1 MCKRKECVGVGRYC
15 GCVRGRCVLRICVWG
30 YDGMQESVCR
40 DVRRAGECE
49 GVFWGNV
56 WV

>member
-15 GCVRGRCVLRICVWG
+15 GCVRGRCVLRIRVWG

-40 DVRRAGECE
+40 DVRRVG
-49 GVFWGNV
+49 GM
-56 WV
+56 